1 MPAPAE
7 LTKVLDKQQ
16 KTHASSSAANTT
28 IAAANVTFDARQLA
42 ELERAAAVTGYEVT
56 LAAGAI
62 VLQPK
67 A

>member
-1 MPAPAE
+1 MAAPAE
-7 LTKVLDKQQ
+7 LTKLLDKQR

-28 IAAANVTFDARQLA
+28 ISAANVTFDAQELA
-42 ELERAAAVTGYEVT
+42 ELERAAVSQGYEVT

-62 VLQPK
+62 VLKPK